1 MSASTLVFAI
11 VAGEASGDILGANLI
26 RALKQLFPDAI
37 FEGIGGPQMQA
48 EGFESLYEMDRLSVM
63 GLVEPLRRLPE
74 LLRIRRNIVQRYS
87 NNRPAVFIGI
97 DSPDFNSGIEQRLH
111 RAAVKTVHYVSPSVW
126 AWRQGRIKKI
136 KKSVDL
142 MLTLLPFEAD
152 FYRQHQVPVSFVG
165 HPLAQQFSG
174 KPDKNCACTELGL
187 DPQRPV
193 LCIMPGSRSSEVELL
208 ADLFLDSAEV
218 VRQTL
223 SADIQLV
230 IPAANQARYQ
240 QIEEILGH
248 RPILNIR
255 LLLQQSHRAMEAAD
269 VVLLASGTT
278 ALEAMLLKKPMVVSY
293 RFGAWTYKLLSR
305 LIKTPY
311 ASIPNLLA
319 NKMLVPELIQ
329 DDASVENLSAAVVE
343 AFDVDRLDVLQ
354 TEFARLQEQLAVDSG
369 AVAAGAIAELLAQ

>member
-1 MSASTLVFAI
+1 MSAPSPVFAI

-48 EGFESLYEMDRLSVM
+48 ESFKSLYEMDRLSVM
-63 GLVEPLRRLPE
+63 GLVEPLKRLPE
-74 LLRIRRNIVQRYS
+74 LLRIRRNIVRRYS

-111 RAAVKTVHYVSPSVW
+111 RAGVKTVHYVSPSVW

-152 FYRQHQVPVSFVG
+152 FYRQHQVPVCFVG
-165 HPLAQQFSG
+165 HPLAQQFG
-174 KPDKNCACTELGL
+174 DKPDKNSACTELGL

-208 ADLFLDSAEV
+208 ANLFLDAAEV
-218 VRQTL
+218 VRQTWN
-223 SADIQLV
+223 ADIQLV

-240 QIEEILGH
+240 QVEEILGH
-248 RPILNIR
+248 RPNLNI
-255 LLLQQSHRAMEAAD
+255 LLLQQQSHLAMEAAD

-329 DDASVENLSAAVVE
+329 DDASVDNLSAAVID
-343 AFDVDRLDVLQ
+343 AFDADRRELLQ
-354 TEFARLQEQLAVDSG
+354 VEFARLQEQLAVDSG
-369 AVAAGAIAELLAQ
+369 AVAAGAISELLAQ

>member
-1 MSASTLVFAI
+1 MSAPSPVFAI

-48 EGFESLYEMDRLSVM
+48 ESFRSLYEMDRLSVM
-63 GLVEPLRRLPE
+63 GLVEPLKRLPE
-74 LLRIRRNIVQRYS
+74 LLRIRRNIVRRYS

-111 RAAVKTVHYVSPSVW
+111 RAGVKTVHYVSPSVW

-152 FYRQHQVPVSFVG
+152 FYRQHQVPVCFVG
-165 HPLAQQFSG
+165 HPLAQQFGG
-174 KPDKNCACTELGL
+174 KPDKNSACTELGL

-208 ADLFLDSAEV
+208 ANLFLDAAEV
-218 VRQTL
+218 VRQTWN
-223 SADIQLV
+223 ADIQLV

-240 QIEEILGH
+240 QVEEILGH
-248 RPILNIR
+248 RPNLNI
-255 LLLQQSHRAMEAAD
+255 LLLQQQSHLAMEAAD

-329 DDASVENLSAAVVE
+329 DDASVDNLSAAVID
-343 AFDVDRLDVLQ
+343 AFDADRRELLQ
-354 TEFARLQEQLAVDSG
+354 VEFARLQEQLAVDSG
-369 AVAAGAIAELLAQ
+369 AVAARAISELLAQ

>member
-1 MSASTLVFAI
+1 MSAPSPVFAI

-48 EGFESLYEMDRLSVM
+48 ESFRSLYEMDRLSVM
-63 GLVEPLRRLPE
+63 GLVEPLKRLPE
-74 LLRIRRNIVQRYS
+74 LLRIRRNIVRRYS

-111 RAAVKTVHYVSPSVW
+111 RAGVKTVHYVSPSVW

-152 FYRQHQVPVSFVG
+152 FYRQHQVPVCFVG
-165 HPLAQQFSG
+165 HPLAQQFGG
-174 KPDKNCACTELGL
+174 KPDKNSACTELGL

-208 ADLFLDSAEV
+208 ANLFLDAAEV
-218 VRQTL
+218 VRQTWN
-223 SADIQLV
+223 ADIQLV

-240 QIEEILGH
+240 QVEEILGH
-248 RPILNIR
+248 RPNLNI
-255 LLLQQSHRAMEAAD
+255 LLLQQQSHLAMEAAD

-329 DDASVENLSAAVVE
+329 DDASVDNLSAAVID
-343 AFDVDRLDVLQ
+343 AFDADRRELLQ
-354 TEFARLQEQLAVDSG
+354 VEFARLQEQLAVDSG
-369 AVAAGAIAELLAQ
+369 AVAAGAISELLAQ

>member
-1 MSASTLVFAI
+1 MSASTPVFAI

-111 RAAVKTVHYVSPSVW
+111 RAGVKTVHYVSPSVW

-152 FYRQHQVPVSFVG
+152 FYRQHEVPVSFVG

-174 KPDKNCACTELGL
+174 KSDKNCACTELGL
-187 DPQRPV
+187 DSQRPV

-218 VRQTL
+218 VRHTL
-223 SADIQLV
+223 NADIQLV
-230 IPAANQARYQ
+230 VPAANQARYQ
-240 QIEEILGH
+240 QIEEILSH

-293 RFGAWTYKLLSR
+293 RFGALTYKLLSR

-343 AFDVDRLDVLQ
+343 AFDADRLEVLQ

-369 AVAAGAIAELLAQ
+369 AVAAGAIAVLLAQ